1 MTRLLVI
8 LLFFSS
14 AALGHDG
21 GLDSMG
27 CHHDKEPGLVH
38 CHRGSLTGQFFDSKK
53 EVLSALIRSKT
64 DTLSGSSSESETPQ
78 PDTGEPV
85 ESAAVPYDRDLYG
98 DWIDTDG
105 DCQDTRQE
113 VLIAESLIPVQF
125 DSWGCNVVSGQWLDP
140 YTGQT
145 FTDPSDLD
153 IDHVV
158 PLAEAHRSGASHWL
172 PQLRT
177 QFANDLLFPGSLI
190 AVSASANRSKGD
202 RDPADWLPPNPA
214 FQCDYVRAWVM
225 AKGYWGLVMDDRER
239 STVYY
244 VLAGCEQPVRG
255 LSH

>member
-38 CHRGSLTGQFFDSKK
+38 CHRGSLDGQFFDSKK

-78 PDTGEPV
+78 PDTGEPA
-85 ESAAVPYDRDLYG
+85 ESSAVPYDRDLYG

-125 DSWGCNVVSGQWLDP
+125 DSVGCNVVSGQWLDP
-140 YTGQT
+140 YTGQI